1 MNNQWNLRH
10 LGTILRG
17 TDPTEYN
24 GPQEYHIYIS
34 GRFKSYSCVVSRV
47 QTFDLDRNGYVSRT
61 ELRTATV
68 SLGLSYTDAEIDAMM
83 MQADTNGDG
92 RIDYRGQSRRLR
104 AQL

>member
-1 MNNQWNLRH
+1 MGPILPLVHRH
-10 LGTILRG
+10 PGE
-17 TDPTEYN
+17 PY
-24 GPQEYHIYIS
+24 IYVS
-34 GRFKSYSCVVSRV
+34 GRYKSYSCVVSRV

-68 SLGLSYTDAEIDAMM
+68 SIGLSYTDAEIDAMM